1 MVRTLRIW
9 RAIGTV
15 QLLRSDRHELETLL
29 GEPKKA
35 VRSMFLPFLIAFAI
49 IEANQFI
56 DTFWISG
63 LGTQSASAISTVV
76 PFYVLLM
83 SAGIG
88 ISVGATT
95 TVAFRVGKGDNGMAE
110 KLAANA
116 LNLGVLMSILASVIL
131 FFGLDPAMDLLGVDS
146 IRKECWD
153 YMLPLIL
160 MSTPMICLLILGG
173 TLRGE
178 GAARKSTIIQISAAA
193 FNMIL
198 DPILIYTFNLGIM
211 GAGLATGLASL
222 ISLII
227 GLSWYL
233 RGKTVLRITRSNFRI
248 DRPIMMELMAVG
260 GPGTVNELIAS
271 AMTFIQRI
279 FFVVAGGTAAVLL
292 YNYPWRF
299 ITLFNLPG
307 RAFENSLIP
316 VGSAAYGQSDTE
328 KMWTAYKYCF
338 KLTAAFS
345 IAAMIFIMVFAEP
358 LMSIMAYEPSMKE
371 LMPKLVWCLGLS
383 AIMLPFLALRGV
395 GAALLQAMKKAKVPM
410 YFDLFW
416 GSVRMVLYALS
427 AYGLLGVDP
436 FDGIIYIMVIVYSI
450 SGVLMNILAVWQFRK
465 LRRVVSA

>member
-1 MVRTLRIW
+1 M
-9 RAIGTV
+9 
-15 QLLRSDRHELETLL
+15 L
-29 GEPKKA
+29 GEPRKA

-116 LNLGVLMSILASVIL
+116 FTLGVLMSIMASVIL

-146 IRKECWD
+146 IRRECWD

-160 MSTPMICLLILGG
+160 MSTPLICLLILGG

-198 DPILIYTFNLGIM
+198 DPILIYTFDMGIM

-222 ISLII
+222 ISLIV
-227 GLSWYL
+227 GLSWYA
-233 RGKTVLRITRSNFRI
+233 RKKTVLHLTRTDFRI
-248 DRPIMMELMAVG
+248 DGSIMKELMAVG
-260 GPGTVNELIAS
+260 GPRTVNELIA
-271 AMTFIQRI
+271 
-279 FFVVAGGTAAVLL
+279 
-292 YNYPWRF
+292 
-299 ITLFNLPG
+299 
-307 RAFENSLIP
+307 
-316 VGSAAYGQSDTE
+316 
-328 KMWTAYKYCF
+328 
-338 KLTAAFS
+338 
-345 IAAMIFIMVFAEP
+345 
-358 LMSIMAYEPSMKE
+358 
-371 LMPKLVWCLGLS
+371 
-383 AIMLPFLALRGV
+383 
-395 GAALLQAMKKAKVPM
+395 
-410 YFDLFW
+410 
-416 GSVRMVLYALS
+416 
-427 AYGLLGVDP
+427 
-436 FDGIIYIMVIVYSI
+436 
-450 SGVLMNILAVWQFRK
+450 
-465 LRRVVSA
+465 